1 MNVSA
6 ETVTV
11 ERLEEIAIEL
21 WSQSPHGS
29 VIWLTG
35 DLGSGKTTFAQGVV
49 KAAGGEDARSP
60 SFALVNHYTSP
71 AGLLIHVDC
80 YRLRDPAEAID
91 LDFPELQREAR
102 LVLVEWPEKAGEHA
116 PEPGAHLRFSH
127 TGKRDERRVERL
139 L

>member
-1 MNVSA
+1 MSVWV

-11 ERLEEIAIEL
+11 ERLEEIATGL
-21 WSQSPHGS
+21 WSELSPGS

-35 DLGSGKTTFAQGVV
+35 DLGSGKTTFAQAVV

-60 SFALVNHYTSP
+60 SFALVNHYASP
-71 AGLLIHVDC
+71 AGSLIHVDC
-80 YRLRDPAEAID
+80 YRLRDSAEAID
-91 LDFPELQREAR
+91 VDFPELQREAR

-116 PEPGAHLRFSH
+116 PEPGAHLRFFH

>member
-1 MNVSA
+1 MSVSV

-11 ERLEEIAIEL
+11 ERLKLIAQEL
-21 WSQSPHGS
+21 WSELSHGS

-35 DLGSGKTTFAQGVV
+35 DLGSGKTTFAQAVV

-80 YRLRDPAEAID
+80 YRLRDQAEAID

-116 PEPGAHLRFSH
+116 PEPAVHLRFYH
-127 TGKRDERRVERL
+127 TGKQDERRVERL